1 MQVVKKVEPKF
12 KGMNKIPVKCRKI
25 KNYKM
30 IINRHYKNIHLVR
43 APDTI

>member
-1 MQVVKKVEPKF
+1 MHVVKKMEPKL
-12 KGMNKIPVKCRKI
+12 KGMDKIPVKCGKI